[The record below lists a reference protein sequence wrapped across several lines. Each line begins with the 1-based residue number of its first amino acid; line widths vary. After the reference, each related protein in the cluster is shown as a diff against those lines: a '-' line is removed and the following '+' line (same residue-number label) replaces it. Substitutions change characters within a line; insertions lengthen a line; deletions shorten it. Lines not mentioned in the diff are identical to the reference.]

1 MGVLLCQPRETQMK
15 LYGVV
20 LLILGFTAIITYA
33 EGSNSFRLK
42 KYGSP
47 NIWTQHRDINGPFST
62 LEGLGS
68 IPGTSTLSNFVKVTQ
83 EVTDGK
89 EEIQPNPTGTKFDLM
104 SFLNQITQITENIKT
119 TKRLKKVLEQ
129 IPNNQR
135 NEEEIK
141 NNDYYPRYVRL

>member
-1 MGVLLCQPRETQMK
+1 MK

-20 LLILGFTAIITYA
+20 LLILGFTAIITFA

-42 KYGSP
+42 KYSP

-89 EEIQPNPTGTKFDLM
+89 EEIQPNPTGT
-104 SFLNQITQITENIKT
+104 
-119 TKRLKKVLEQ
+119 
-129 IPNNQR
+129 
-135 NEEEIK
+135 
-141 NNDYYPRYVRL
+141 